1 MLSASPLMFSIN
13 PSDSPALHSRLR
25 IVQFFQV
32 SMKSP
37 SSSPSGANTKSNLV
51 PAKSSLMYSGPVNK
65 RSADHEK
72 LCFPAP
78 VTAGAKESIV

>member
-1 MLSASPLMFSIN
+1 MPSASPLMFSIK

-25 IVQFFQV
+25 ILQFTQV

-51 PAKSSLMYSGPVNK
+51 PAKSSLMYSGPVNN
-65 RSADHEK
+65 RSADHVEA
-72 LCFPAP
+72 LFSCACY
-78 VTAGAKESIV
+78 SWS